1 MFLIDLGDPRDP
13 EEVHLSEATMW
24 KEHRQGPGG
33 E

>member
-1 MFLIDLGDPRDP
+1 MFLIDLGDP